1 MVLMVWI
8 VVLKLIL
15 VVGILLVLGGATIL
29 CHTLAVQTSSFVVVQ
44 KVCRYGTVYSL
55 RLACRLILVVC
66 GFFWIKHQPPTDPHL
81 HQSVSY
87 PHRNVEE
94 KEEETERSQERYLQN
109 NTRSSRSRNSND
121 DDENDTRNTT
131 NFLCGTQI
139 IVANHLSHFEILH
152 LLTLPFRD
160 TNTGEPCLPSFVT
173 KATIFAVPL
182 GIGTITREVLG
193 CIGVAHRTSSTRS
206 SSGPGNRDDP
216 HNPHN
221 EDEEGATTRTVTAQ
235 IVARICA
242 KSGRPP
248 QTGGGGGPLVI
259 FPEGTTTNGTCL
271 LPFHTGA
278 FVPQVAVVP
287 IVYAFPSAAHQSS
300 SFRPTYESIWTPI
313 YLWRLFAQPYHPFQY
328 TILPSIAPPHS
339 AAATA
344 AAVSS
349 SSSSS
354 HDVADFAAT
363 VRQTM
368 ASQLQVPLL
377 PPPYNYRHKVQYHA
391 RLRHRYYAHPRGPLY
406 AMCLA
411 PMQPVLDAG
420 GRNDADDED
429 YDTVLGSITVT
440 TTTDDDNAAENHCRP
455 TREHTTASTTTRRT
469 MTKTDRKSMA
479 GINTIQSKSFSR
491 PSAPE
496 TTRRKKER

>member
-8 VVLKLIL
+8 VLLKLVL
-15 VVGILLVLGGATIL
+15 VVLILLVLGGTTIL
-29 CHTLAVQTSSFVVVQ
+29 CHTLAVQTSIVFVQ
-44 KVCRYGTVYSL
+44 KGCRYGTVYSL

-66 GFFWIKHQPPTDPHL
+66 GFFWIEHQPPQHQQHP
-81 HQSVSY
+81 HQSVRY

-94 KEEETERSQERYLQN
+94 TEEETERSQDCHLQN
-109 NTRSSRSRNSND
+109 NTSSSRSSNNST

-131 NFLCGTQI
+131 KFLCGTQI
-139 IVANHLSHFEILH
+139 IVANHISNFEILH
-152 LLTLPFRD
+152 LLTFPF
-160 TNTGEPCLPSFVT
+160 TNATTGEPCLPSFVT
-173 KATIFAVPL
+173 KAAMFTVPL

-193 CIGVAHRTSSTRS
+193 CLGVTRHHTTNNDDDDAAAPNRT
-206 SSGPGNRDDP
+206 
-216 HNPHN
+216 
-221 EDEEGATTRTVTAQ
+221 TVTAQ
-235 IVARICA
+235 ILARIGE
-242 KSGRPP
+242 KQKGPP

-344 AAVSS
+344 VAVAA

-354 HDVADFAAT
+354 HDVADFAAI

-411 PMQPVLDAG
+411 PMQSVLDAG

-440 TTTDDDNAAENHCRP
+440 TTTTTDDDNAAENHCR
-455 TREHTTASTTTRRT
+455 EHTTASTNTRT
-469 MTKTDRKSMA
+469 MTKTKTDRKSMT
-479 GINTIQSKSFSR
+479 GIETIQSRSLLR